1 MDSDLENS
9 AGKQRGG
16 FRPGQSGNP
25 AGKPPG
31 TRHRVTVL
39 AEKLMADDAES
50 VVRAVIGAAQAGD
63 MTAARLV
70 LDRIA
75 PVRKG
80 RPVPLPLPTVED
92 VAGVMAAL
100 GVTVQAMA
108 DGEISP
114 DEAATIAGVLEVKRR
129 AIETEEFETRLRA
142 LEERTNTNVSR

>member
-16 FRPGQSGNP
+16 FRPGHSGNP

-50 VVRAVIGAAQAGD
+50 VVRAVIGAAQSGD
-63 MTAARLV
+63 MTAARLI

-80 RPVPLPLPTVED
+80 RPVPLPLPTVETAAD
-92 VAGVMAAL
+92 VMAAL
-100 GVTVQAMA
+100 GVTVTAMSE
-108 DGEISP
+108 GEITP
-114 DEAATIAGVLEVKRR
+114 DEAAVVAGVLEIKRR
-129 AIETEEFETRLRA
+129 AIETVEIERRIAA
-142 LEERTNTNVSR
+142 LEERTQ

>member
-16 FRPGQSGNP
+16 FRPGHSGNP

-50 VVRAVIGAAQAGD
+50 VVRAVIGAAQSGD
-63 MTAARLV
+63 MTAARLI

-75 PVRKG
+75 PLRKG
-80 RPVPLPLPTVED
+80 RPVPLPLPTVETAAD
-92 VAGVMAAL
+92 VMAAL
-100 GVTVQAMA
+100 GVTVAAMA

-114 DEAATIAGVLEVKRR
+114 DEAAVVAGVLEIKRR
-129 AIETEEFETRLRA
+129 AIETVEIERRIAA
-142 LEERTNTNVSR
+142 LEERTQ